1 MVDNKETPAISTLKI
16 PWFLLF
22 LDGLGVIL
30 VVAGFLTTQ
39 GFDFGLPVLAKIWPF
54 LILLG
59 LGLMAPMVVWI
70 VQLAL
75 QKRNE
80 RQR

>member
-1 MVDNKETPAISTLKI
+1 MSTLKI

-30 VVAGFLTTQ
+30 VIAGFLTTQ
-39 GFDFGLPVLAKIWPF
+39 GFDLGLPVLVKIWPL
-54 LILLG
+54 LIVLG

-70 VQLAL
+70 VRLAL
-75 QKRNE
+75 QKKKE
-80 RQR
+80 RER